1 MKDDKFVTN
10 TITLKDASI
19 FCRNFLG
26 VKSEKNSSGSRNFL
40 VEIPEEIVDDLLDDD
55 WNVKRSK
62 RDNEDGT
69 PSYYMPVEVSY
80 QNDKFIPS
88 IYRVLPESKIRVLL
102 TEDTI
107 GTLDSDDILKVDITI
122 RPRNWFDMGHNH
134 RVKAYVKTMFVTV
147 MEDPLEIDYADIPI
161 K

>member
-26 VKSEKNSSGSRNFL
+26 VKSEKNSSGSRSFL

-69 PSYYMPVEVSY
+69 PSYYM
-80 QNDKFIPS
+80 KFHTRMRSLSLQFTEFFRNLRFEFFLQRILLELLILMIFSRLILLSDLETGS
-88 IYRVLPESKIRVLL
+88 IWGII
-102 TEDTI
+102 TE
-107 GTLDSDDILKVDITI
+107 
-122 RPRNWFDMGHNH
+122 
-134 RVKAYVKTMFVTV
+134 
-147 MEDPLEIDYADIPI
+147 
-161 K
+161 